1 VYVKK
6 CNTILTAKTA
16 VRFTKII
23 GGTVLAYVGESHNS
37 KQNSINMKFITAVL
51 FSTLLATSSGWLNNL
66 EEAKTTASQ
75 KHELIVLNF
84 SGSDWCG
91 PCIRLK
97 KEIFE
102 ADVFKNY
109 ANDNLVLVNADFPR
123 SKKNQLSKEQVK
135 INEALADKYNPK
147 GVFPLTLVLN
157 ADGKVLKTYEGLP
170 ALSAEEFINSIKKL
184 NNSNK

>member
-1 VYVKK
+1 
-6 CNTILTAKTA
+6 
-16 VRFTKII
+16 
-23 GGTVLAYVGESHNS
+23 
-37 KQNSINMKFITAVL
+37 MKFITAIL
-51 FSTLLATSSGWLNNL
+51 FSSVFATSSGWLNNL

-102 ADVFKNY
+102 SDVFQSY

-123 SKKNQLSKEQVK
+123 SKKNQLSKAQVK

-147 GVFPLTLVLN
+147 GIFPLTLLLN
-157 ADGKVLKTYEGLP
+157 ADGKVLKTYDGFPGVSPEDFTN
-170 ALSAEEFINSIKKL
+170 EIKKL
-184 NNSNK
+184 NNTIK